1 MNKSFLSVLMLLLVG
16 TLFVGCSDDNVQLE
30 GNELISE
37 DNFEESVDELVEDVF
52 ESDKAS
58 EEDIELGELI

>member
-37 DNFEESVDELVEDVF
+37 DNFLNYG
-52 ESDKAS
+52 
-58 EEDIELGELI
+58 GEGVLFSTEFFSFSIHFY